1 MSDRSRSSSP
11 ASQRSRSNSR
21 ASSRSVSKSR
31 SRSRSFSS
39 SSSSSPRFVSATDSD
54 SDKRK
59 SGSGSGNDSPQRR
72 KVRTK
77 KSSPKQAE
85 SDSEAEEEPETK
97 RKPKKGSAAA
107 KKGKKKKDESEEGEI
122 SGSNDSA
129 REEEFDDGLDED
141 LIGDDKDRARLEKM
155 TEREREEE
163 LFKRAEKREDEK
175 KKFEIQ
181 KRLKKENKLKAKDK
195 PERPE
200 KSASEKSGSDSGEAR
215 SRDASREPDSDKEAE
230 DKYADH
236 GVENTKVRSQT
247 RKEKME
253 EKKFDQKSSA
263 LSELKAKR
271 QEKERKDAERHKKQ
285 AAKEEKKKKERSSS
299 SSSSAG
305 SGSERS
311 RRSSSSS
318 ARSSS
323 EGDSDTE
330 RFKKSPSKV
339 QKYIETQ
346 EDLEPI
352 RLSRFKMEKFV
363 HLPIFKKLVMNCFV
377 RIGIGQYQGRSV
389 YRAAEIVDVVE
400 TGKVYFVGK
409 MRTNIGTKLKFGR
422 EERVFRLEFISNQR
436 ISPQEFVKW
445 KEACNEANI
454 SLPTIESVKSK
465 ASEIKKAM
473 NFSFTSEDV
482 DKMVAQKE
490 KFQRNPVNYAMH
502 KARLIKDK
510 EIAIAQ
516 GEDAKAKQM
525 ETKLNEL
532 EERAE
537 ELDKKRTS
545 TISSV
550 SLIND
555 RNRKANVNKAEQAI
569 MVEIKRKAIE
579 GVESNPFKRKA
590 CLPRLVT
597 KKVAGSPE
605 KPQKQAE
612 QKENLTKVSDT
623 AIPVKR
629 KTDDD
634 DKDDDS
640 KNDAK
645 AKKKAKL
652 GTSGLPLSMQKEDL
666 FDAHNFD
673 IEIDVNTDLMGS
685 PNPDSAGAMVAP
697 INLKP
702 TSSERAPAKRSFNLD
717 DYKKKRGLI

>member
-1 MSDRSRSSSP
+1 MCSGDGDRRDP
-11 ASQRSRSNSR
+11 A
-21 ASSRSVSKSR
+21 
-31 SRSRSFSS
+31 
-39 SSSSSPRFVSATDSD
+39 
-54 SDKRK
+54 
-59 SGSGSGNDSPQRR
+59 
-72 KVRTK
+72 
-77 KSSPKQAE
+77 
-85 SDSEAEEEPETK
+85 
-97 RKPKKGSAAA
+97 
-107 KKGKKKKDESEEGEI
+107 
-122 SGSNDSA
+122 
-129 REEEFDDGLDED
+129 
-141 LIGDDKDRARLEKM
+141 
-155 TEREREEE
+155 
-163 LFKRAEKREDEK
+163 
-175 KKFEIQ
+175 
-181 KRLKKENKLKAKDK
+181 
-195 PERPE
+195 
-200 KSASEKSGSDSGEAR
+200 
-215 SRDASREPDSDKEAE
+215 SDKE
-230 DKYADH
+230 DKEYADH

-271 QEKERKDAERHKKQ
+271 LEKERKDADRHKKQ
-285 AAKEEKKKKERSSS
+285 AAKDEKKKSRSSS

-311 RRSSSSS
+311 RRRSSSSS

-323 EGDSDTE
+323 GGDSDTE

-445 KEACNEANI
+445 KEACHEANL
-454 SLPTIESVKSK
+454 SMPTIESVKSK
-465 ASEIKKAM
+465 ANEIKKAL

-482 DKMVAQKE
+482 DKMVSQKE
-490 KFQRNPVNYAMH
+490 KFQRHPVNYAMH

-516 GEDAKAKQM
+516 GEDAKAKQL

-537 ELDKKRTS
+537 ELDKQRTF

-555 RNRKANVNKAEQAI
+555 RNRKANVNKAELAI
-569 MVEIKRKAIE
+569 MEEIKRKAIE
-579 GVESNPFKRKA
+579 GVEANPFLRKSS
-590 CLPRLVT
+590 LPRLVT
-597 KKVAGSPE
+597 KKIVSALTAGGSPE
-605 KPQKQAE
+605 KAQKEAE
-612 QKENLTKVSDT
+612 QKENKAKITVADMT
-623 AIPVKR
+623 IPVKR
-629 KTDDD
+629 AADD
-634 DKDDDS
+634 DKEDDS
-640 KNDAK
+640 NKDPK

-652 GTSGLPLSMQKEDL
+652 GGLPLSMQKEDL

-685 PNPDSAGAMVAP
+685 IGNPDSAGAMVAP